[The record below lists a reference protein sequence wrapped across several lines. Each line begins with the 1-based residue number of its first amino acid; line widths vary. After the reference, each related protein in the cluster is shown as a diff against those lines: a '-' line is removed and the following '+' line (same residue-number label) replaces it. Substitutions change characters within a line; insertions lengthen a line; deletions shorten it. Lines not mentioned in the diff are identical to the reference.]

1 MIRQI
6 VYEETG
12 RKKLAEGIRRLC
24 GILVCNGGILVNGS
38 YTMSAAAVA
47 RQMEGEDLYINQGI
61 RLAAGTIGE
70 INARTGCGTKEAAS
84 MLLVQLAACERAAVS
99 GVNPVYLSQK
109 IRKAADWMAAAAEK
123 AAVHEGVHLEEQ
135 LLEITGEA
143 ELAELVLQAMEAGE
157 VVIKDSMQVKTRME
171 IIKGMKVCG
180 QLLAGKAAT
189 LKEVQVLV
197 TSRKLSS
204 FSDLLPLLEKLG
216 NCPLFLVADEIE
228 GEALTLLKAN
238 IEKRRIAVWAVKAPG
253 IGKRKADTLEDL
265 AVLTGTK
272 VYGEYDFL
280 SWKELSPDMLGTA
293 DAVEVTAA
301 YSVVEGRTGEAA
313 ALRIAK
319 IRKIIE
325 DPKTN
330 FYDQQVL
337 RERIAGLS
345 GRVPVI
351 YAGGETTVEVK
362 EEKLRLEYAA
372 AFSQSV
378 KKYGMMPK
386 GFADGISA
394 KTEAEKIVLAG
405 IRKSLDDK
413 EVSAGLFVLLL
424 QKITSLTAM
433 WLTTGAVMVSTG
445 YDRED
450 RELIRNGVDVERLRG
465 GDGY

>member
-6 VYEETG
+6 AFEETG
-12 RKKLAEGIRRLC
+12 RKKLAEGIRKLC
-24 GILVCNGGILVNGS
+24 GILVCDGGILVNGS

-61 RLAAGTIGE
+61 RLAAGTIAE

-99 GVNPVYLSQK
+99 GVNPVYLSRE
-109 IRKAADWMAAAAEK
+109 IRKAADRMAAAAER
-123 AAVHEGVHLEEQ
+123 AAVYEFANLEKE
-135 LLEITGEA
+135 LLEITGEK
-143 ELAELVLQAMEAGE
+143 ELAQMILQAMEAGE
-157 VVIKDSMQVKTRME
+157 VIIKDSMKVKTGME
-171 IIKGMKVCG
+171 IIKGMKVSG
-180 QLLAGKAAT
+180 QLLVGKAAT
-189 LKEVQVLV
+189 LKGVQVLV

-272 VYGEYDFL
+272 VYGEFDLL
-280 SWKELSPDMLGTA
+280 SWKELSPDMLGAA

-301 YSVVEGRTGEAA
+301 YSVVEGRIGEAA
-313 ALRIAK
+313 ARRIAK
-319 IRKIIE
+319 IRKMIE

-337 RERIAGLS
+337 RERIAWLS

-362 EEKLRLEYAA
+362 AEKLRLEYAA
-372 AFSQSV
+372 AFAQSV

-405 IRKSLDDK
+405 IRKSLDGK

-424 QKITSLTAM
+424 RKITSLTAM

-450 RELIRNGVDVERLRG
+450 RELMRSGVDVERLRG

>member
-6 VYEETG
+6 AYEETG
-12 RKKLAEGIRRLC
+12 RKKLAEGIRKLCRLLAC
-24 GILVCNGGILVNGS
+24 DGGILVNGS
-38 YTMSAAAVA
+38 YTMSAAAAA
-47 RQMEGEDLYINQGI
+47 RHMEGEDLYINQGI
-61 RLAAGTIGE
+61 RLAAGTIAE
-70 INARTGCGTKEAAS
+70 INSRTGCGTKEAAS
-84 MLLVQLAACERAAVS
+84 MLLVQLAACEQAAAS
-99 GVNPVYLSQK
+99 GINPVYLSQK
-109 IRKAADWMAAAAEK
+109 IREAADWMADAAEQ
-123 AAVHEGVHLEEQ
+123 AAVHEGVHLEEK
-135 LLEITGEA
+135 LLEITVEA
-143 ELAELVLQAMEAGE
+143 ELAEMVLQALEAGE
-157 VVIKDSMQVKTRME
+157 AVIKDSMQVKTRME
-171 IIKGMKVCG
+171 IIKGMKVGG

-228 GEALTLLKAN
+228 GEVLTLLKTN

-253 IGKRKADTLEDL
+253 IGRRKEDMLADL

-280 SWKELSPDMLGTA
+280 SWEELSQDMLGRA
-293 DAVEVTAA
+293 DTIEVTAA

-313 ALRIAK
+313 ARRIAQ
-319 IRKIIE
+319 IRKLID

-337 RERIAGLS
+337 RERIAWLS
-345 GRVPVI
+345 GCVPVI
-351 YAGGETTVEVK
+351 YAGGETTMEIK

-372 AFSQSV
+372 AYAQSV
-378 KKYGMMPK
+378 KKYGVIPES
-386 GFADGISA
+386 FANGISA
-394 KTEAEKIVLAG
+394 KTAAEKIILAG
-405 IRKSLDDK
+405 IRKSMADK
-413 EVSAGLFVLLL
+413 EMSAGLFILLL
-424 QKITSLTAM
+424 RKITSLTAM

-450 RELIRNGVDVERLRG
+450 LELMRSGVDVERLKG
-465 GDGY
+465 SDGY

>member
-6 VYEETG
+6 AYEETG
-12 RKKLAEGIRRLC
+12 RKKLAKGIRKLC
-24 GILVCNGGILVNGS
+24 GLLVCDGGILVNGS
-38 YTMSAAAVA
+38 YTMSAAETA
-47 RQMEGEDLYINQGI
+47 RYMEGEDLYINQGI

-84 MLLVQLAACERAAVS
+84 MLLVQLTACEKAAAS
-99 GVNPVYLSQK
+99 GINPVYLSQK
-109 IRKAADWMAAAAEK
+109 IREAADWMAEMAEK
-123 AAVHEGVHLEEQ
+123 AAVHEWVHLKEE
-135 LLEITGEA
+135 LVKITAEA
-143 ELAELVLQAMEAGE
+143 ELAEMILQALEAGA
-157 VVIKDSMQVKTRME
+157 VIIKDSVQVKTRME
-171 IIKGMKVCG
+171 VIKGMTVSG
-180 QLLAGKAAT
+180 QLLVGKAAT

-228 GEALTLLKAN
+228 GEVLTLLKAN
-238 IEKRRIAVWAVKAPG
+238 MEKRRIAVWAVKAPG
-253 IGKRKADTLEDL
+253 IGKRKADMLADL

-280 SWKELSPDMLGTA
+280 SWEELSPDMLGRA
-293 DAVEVTAA
+293 DAIEVTGA

-313 ALRIAK
+313 ARRITE
-319 IRKIIE
+319 IRKMID

-337 RERIAGLS
+337 RERIAWLS

-351 YAGGETTVEVK
+351 YAGGETTMEVK
-362 EEKLRLEYAA
+362 EVKLRLEYAA
-372 AFSQSV
+372 AYAQSV
-378 KKYGMMPK
+378 KKYGMLPES
-386 GFADGISA
+386 FANGISA
-394 KTEAEKIVLAG
+394 ETEAEKIVLAG

-413 EVSAGLFVLLL
+413 EISAGLFILLL
-424 QKITSLTAM
+424 LKITSLTAM
-433 WLTTGAVMVSTG
+433 WLTAGAVMVSTG

-450 RELIRNGVDVERLRG
+450 LELMRSGVDVERLKG
-465 GDGY
+465 SDGY